1 MVILGEFGGNLNID
15 DEDYTE
21 PRQLGKIGCKV

>member
-1 MVILGEFGGNLNID
+1 MVILGEFGGSLTID

-21 PRQLGKIGCKV
+21 PRSLGKIGDKV